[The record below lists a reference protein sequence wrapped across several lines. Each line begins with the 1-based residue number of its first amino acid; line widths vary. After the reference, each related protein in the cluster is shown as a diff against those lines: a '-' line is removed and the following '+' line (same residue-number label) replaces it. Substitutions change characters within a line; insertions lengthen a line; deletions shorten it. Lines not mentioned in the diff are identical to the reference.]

1 MGGSM
6 KCKECGE
13 EVEERESGYCY
24 PCESARLINLRP
36 SRYVPVPKKLR
47 RKFIIDGKEED

>member
-1 MGGSM
+1 M